1 MSRPPH
7 ETARREALLA
17 HLMEFLGDQY
27 VVAPETADH
36 EHPVDLAVFA
46 PSEQVPH
53 PTLVTLGLSE
63 RPMRSAIGS
72 GSGASGDSDTS
83 NAPNASGDSDTS
95 SGGEYRLELLLGLP
109 AGWPGIDPP
118 QQDLLETRA
127 NSWPLQLL
135 KDTARIPGA
144 DGSVLDWGHSITRDG
159 VPYDESVPFT
169 GALIGPPY
177 GYPPQ
182 LMNAST
188 PQGPVQ
194 LLAVLPA
201 TPEELALQAS
211 VPSGGDMLLGRWEQA
226 GVTAVVDPGR
236 DTAADGPAP
245 WRLHVLLREPAEHL
259 GQVLDGV
266 LPNVAEQLGAQGI
279 DEFVLPIGPEPLR
292 WRVGGRFAPSA
303 LEQDLALQAH
313 GASSGQGALREEG
326 ALREAVAHH
335 ATVLTISPERP
346 GDGAT
351 VTGAAAMAAMLA
363 EAGKAAAIW
372 LPHQRHVALPE
383 QFLTDIEAELPTT
396 CRVHPATLADGRPAV
411 RTHGLEALGGLE
423 VQFSAP
429 GLSQAELRDRLNRML
444 VECTEKVGAAPA
456 AGQRA
461 QLGEVAYELRTVA
474 HPDSGLEVLE
484 MAVAP
489 GTD

>member
-1 MSRPPH
+1 
-7 ETARREALLA
+7 
-17 HLMEFLGDQY
+17 
-27 VVAPETADH
+27 
-36 EHPVDLAVFA
+36 
-46 PSEQVPH
+46 
-53 PTLVTLGLSE
+53 
-63 RPMRSAIGS
+63 MRSAIGS
-72 GSGASGDSDTS
+72 GAGASGDWDAS
-83 NAPNASGDSDTS
+83 NAPNASGASDTS

-118 QQDLLETRA
+118 QQELLETGA

-135 KDTARIPGA
+135 KDTARIPRA
-144 DGSVLDWGHSITRDG
+144 DGSVLDWGHSITREG
-159 VPYDESVPFT
+159 MPYDESVPFT

-236 DTAADGPAP
+236 DAAADGPAP

-266 LPNVAEQLGAQGI
+266 LPNLAEQLGAQGI

-303 LEQDLALQAH
+303 LEEDLALHGH
-313 GASSGQGALREEG
+313 GASSGQG

-383 QFLTDIEAELPTT
+383 QFLADIEAELPTT
-396 CRVHPATLADGRPAV
+396 CRVHPAILADGRPAV

-429 GLSQAELRDRLNRML
+429 GLSQDELRDRLNRML
-444 VECTEKVGAAPA
+444 VECTEKVGAAPV

-461 QLGEVAYELRTVA
+461 QLGEVAYELRTGTD
-474 HPDSGLEVLE
+474 PDSGLEVLE
-484 MAVAP
+484 KVVVP